1 MRVHNNQGKPKLLII
16 GIDGATFTIIDPL
29 IEAGKLPN
37 LDRLIESG
45 SKIKLVSTVHPMSPQ
60 AWTSFHTG
68 VNPWKHGILD
78 FFTLDITRPYTPN
91 TWNDIRAV
99 SMVEL
104 LDRAGIRTI
113 WNNLL
118 VTYPYPKLRNGIIAG
133 GRMAPRRSLIYPDH
147 LQRDVESLFPGGY
160 EVHID
165 LSSVAKNGKVSETAL
180 LSKLLVHTEHQSRLT
195 EYLMRTRPWDL
206 CFVMFDATDIGQ
218 HVFWRYLDDKHPHY
232 ETSAP
237 DLLRNAI
244 ATLFQEA
251 DKFIGRLLEAAPKD
265 TYVLVLSDHGFTPLY
280 ATVNLNGFLARAG
293 YTRPMRRYHPR
304 RALRGISARIQP
316 NVRRS
321 RPTYKNLNII
331 WKKTSAYAHGYMG
344 NIFVNLKGREP
355 EGCVH
360 PQDYEKTLRKV
371 IGDLYRWRNPE
382 TGEPMVRAV
391 HRSPISMTQQHCLRG
406 MPDLVIE
413 WFDYRYAGIHPGS
426 FNSDF
431 ESGSPCYSHNIPRS
445 ADHSLEGIL
454 ICAGPHFG
462 SSSSK
467 TESCRVSIFDVTPI
481 IMKIMGLSLP
491 DHFDGTV
498 PKELLRLEGGE
509 IESQPERLQGPDA
522 SFAIDEENYCS
533 DELSEI
539 ADRLRGL
546 GYLE

>member
-1 MRVHNNQGKPKLLII
+1 MTTNRNQAKPKLLVI

-37 LDRLIESG
+37 LDRLIERG
-45 SKIKLVSTVHPMSPQ
+45 SKIRLVSTVHPMSPQ

-91 TWNDIRAV
+91 TWNDIRSV

-147 LQRDVESLFPGGY
+147 LQRDVESLFPEGY

-218 HVFWRYLDDKHPHY
+218 HVFWRYLDDKHPQY

-251 DKFIGRLLEAAPKD
+251 DKFIGRLLEAAPSD
-265 TYVLVLSDHGFTPLY
+265 TTVLVLSDHGFVPLY
-280 ATVNLNGFLARAG
+280 ATVNLNGFLVQAG
-293 YTRPMRRYHPR
+293 YARPIRRYHPKR
-304 RALRGISARIQP
+304 VLRGVFSRLQP
-316 NVRRS
+316 DVRGLWPIYR
-321 RPTYKNLNII
+321 KLNIK
-331 WKKTSAYAHGYMG
+331 WKRTSVYANGYMG
-344 NIFVNLKGREP
+344 NIFVNLEGREP

-360 PQDYEKTLRKV
+360 PQDYEKILRKV
-371 IGDLYRWRNPE
+371 IDDLYRWRNPL
-382 TGEPMVRAV
+382 TGEPMIRAV
-391 HRSPISMTQQHCLRG
+391 HRSPISITQQRCLRG

-413 WFDYRYAGIHPGS
+413 WFDYRFAGIHPGS
-426 FNSDF
+426 FDSDF
-431 ESGSPCYSHNIPRS
+431 ESGSPCYSHNIMRS

-467 TESCRVSIFDVTPI
+467 KAACPVSILDLAPLI
-481 IMKIMGLSLP
+481 LKITGLSLP

-498 PKELLRLEGGE
+498 PKELLLREADE
-509 IESQPERLQGPDA
+509 MERQSKRLQGPDV
-522 SFAIDEENYCS
+522 SFPIDEEDYSS